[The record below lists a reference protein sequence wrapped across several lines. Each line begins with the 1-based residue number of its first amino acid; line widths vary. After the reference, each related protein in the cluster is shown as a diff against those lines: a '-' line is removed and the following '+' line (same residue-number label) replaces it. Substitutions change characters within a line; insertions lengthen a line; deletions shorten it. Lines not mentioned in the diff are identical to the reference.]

1 MTIEYTSSWMNE
13 ELNILRSS
21 ARKFLEKEFTPHIDS
36 WIEQKCVDKSA
47 WLKAGSAGLLC
58 ASIPDQY
65 GGGGG
70 TIAHETVILEELERC
85 GIGIHFGNTIHS
97 GIVAHYILAYGSEEQ
112 RRRWLPRM
120 ASGELIG
127 ALAMTEP
134 GAGSD
139 LKSIRTKA
147 ARTAS
152 GYVLNGQ
159 KTFITNGQAAGLI
172 VVAVKT
178 NLEAGAKG
186 VSLIV
191 VETENCKGFRRGRNL
206 KKIGMQASDTAEL
219 FFDDAHVPLENLLG
233 AEEDSG
239 FAQMMAQLPIER
251 LLIAISAVAAI
262 ERAVEIT
269 SAYVK
274 EREAFGRKLLDF
286 QNTSFKLAERA
297 TEALIARVFIDYC
310 IQRALA
316 GDLDTVTASMA
327 KWWLTDKQSETAD
340 VCLQMFGG
348 YGYMEEYPISRMYVD
363 SRVQRIYGGTNEIMK
378 VLIARHL

>member
-1 MTIEYTSSWMNE
+1 MTVAYTSPWMNE

-21 ARKFLEKEFTPHIDS
+21 ARKFLEKEFTPHIES
-36 WIEQKCVDKSA
+36 WIEQKCVDKAA

-112 RRRWLPRM
+112 RQRWLPRM

-127 ALAMTEP
+127 ALAMSEP

-139 LKSIRTKA
+139 LKSIRTRA
-147 ARTAS
+147 VRTPS

-172 VVAVKT
+172 IVAAKT
-178 NLEAGAKG
+178 DPGAGAKG

-191 VETENCKGFRRGRNL
+191 VETANCDGFRRGRNL
-206 KKIGMQASDTAEL
+206 NKIGMQASDTAEL
-219 FFDDAHVPLENLLG
+219 FFDDAHVPVENILG
-233 AEEDSG
+233 PDEGGG
-239 FAQMMAQLPIER
+239 FAQMMAQLPVER

-348 YGYMEEYPISRMYVD
+348 YGFMEEYPISRMYVD